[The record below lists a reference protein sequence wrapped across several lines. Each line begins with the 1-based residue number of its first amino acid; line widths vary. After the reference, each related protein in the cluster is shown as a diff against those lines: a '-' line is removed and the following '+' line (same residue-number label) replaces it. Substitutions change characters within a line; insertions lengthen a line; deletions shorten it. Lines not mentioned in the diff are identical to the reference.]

1 MSLHKFRDYSMVKID
16 IDVRVANATLYAM
29 EIVRMDCRRNCEDDL
44 KEIWQ
49 SWDEAKKTRF
59 RDKYYDRSA
68 QDIFDVERFRGPL
81 ANLIGLLVDTLK
93 VRLKDKNG
101 PCISW
106 SNIRDALGKVS
117 GDKQLA
123 LFVLAVYE
131 LIVF

>member
-1 MSLHKFRDYSMVKID
+1 MDY
-16 IDVRVANATLYAM
+16 
-29 EIVRMDCRRNCEDDL
+29 RRNCEDDL
-44 KEIWQ
+44 KGIWQ

-59 RDKYYDRSA
+59 RDKYCNVTQLLFVKSDDALLKAMRSA
-68 QDIFDVERFRGPL
+68 QDIFDLERFRGPL

-106 SNIRDALGKVS
+106 SNIWDALGKVCS
-117 GDKQLA
+117 DKQLA